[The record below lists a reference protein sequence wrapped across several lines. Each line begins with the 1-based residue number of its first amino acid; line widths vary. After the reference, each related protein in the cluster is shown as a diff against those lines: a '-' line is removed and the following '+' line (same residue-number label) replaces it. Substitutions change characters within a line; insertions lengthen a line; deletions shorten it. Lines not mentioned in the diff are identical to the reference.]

1 MHTHAEKRIVPH
13 TAQQMF
19 DLVVDIEKYPEFLPW
34 CNGARILKHKDETI
48 VADVSVGYKF
58 IRDTFTSR
66 VTYKS
71 PHRINVKYEKGP
83 FRYLNNHWRFR
94 DLKNGKCEIDFY
106 IDFAFHNS
114 LFQQP
119 MKFFFNEL
127 VSIMINA
134 FEARAKAMYDT
145 KG

>member
-1 MHTHAEKRIVPH
+1 MPH
-13 TAQQMF
+13 TAKQMF

-48 VADVSVGYKF
+48 VADISFGYIF
-58 IRDTFTSR
+58 VRDTFTSR

-94 DLKNGKCEIDFY
+94 DLKDGKCEIDFY

-114 LFQQP
+114 LFQHP
-119 MKFFFNEL
+119 MKFFLNEL

-134 FEARAKAMYDT
+134 FESRAKVMYDK